1 MRFKKLSILALAG
14 ISGIAIS
21 CGSGSEMNDANPSE
35 DNSPA
40 VAEEVMVTEED
51 SDEPEFII
59 PSALQISSIFQSSGL
74 SFVDGICNNPA
85 SASNYYSK
93 FEKILNFGGYSADL
107 FYCVLNDQSQLSIQY
122 LKAVRQLADETGL
135 SGVFNAGPIFERFEA
150 NIGKRDSVINIMLEF
165 QEKTDMLIAEQN
177 EEHTAMIIFTGAWVE
192 GMYIGLDAA
201 RASENE
207 MLRERLVEQMTI
219 LPNLIKGLEIQP
231 NRNAE
236 TEKFQKSLE
245 EIQTYFDSI
254 EGLKGEDEYSYDISV
269 MSTSH
274 FVQLYDYVAGLR
286 KNMTKQGI

>member
-1 MRFKKLSILALAG
+1 MKLKKYSFIALVLVTG
-14 ISGIAIS
+14 LTMS
-21 CGSGSEMNDANPSE
+21 CGGGAEMGDANPTESNDSALTE
-35 DNSPA
+35 DVVVS
-40 VAEEVMVTEED
+40 EED

-59 PSALQISSIFQSSGL
+59 PSALQISSIFRSSGL
-74 SFVDGICNNPA
+74 VFVDGICNNPA
-85 SASNYYSK
+85 NTANYYSK
-93 FEKILNFGGYSADL
+93 FEKLLNFGAYSADL

-122 LKAVRQLADETGL
+122 LKSIRQLADETGL
-135 SGVFNAGPIFERFEA
+135 SGIFNAGPIFERFEK
-150 NIGKRDSVINIMLEF
+150 NIGKQDSVINIMLEF

-231 NRNAE
+231 NKNAE
-236 TEKFQKSLE
+236 TEGLQKKLVE
-245 EIQTYFDSI
+245 VQTYFDSI
-254 EGLKGEDEYSYDISV
+254 EGLKGDDEYSYDISV

-274 FVQLYDYVAGLR
+274 FVKLYDLMAGIR
-286 KNMTKQGI
+286 KGITKQGI

>member
-51 SDEPEFII
+51 FDEPEFII

>member
-85 SASNYYSK
+85 NASNYYSK
-93 FEKILNFGGYSADL
+93 FEKLLNFGGYSADL